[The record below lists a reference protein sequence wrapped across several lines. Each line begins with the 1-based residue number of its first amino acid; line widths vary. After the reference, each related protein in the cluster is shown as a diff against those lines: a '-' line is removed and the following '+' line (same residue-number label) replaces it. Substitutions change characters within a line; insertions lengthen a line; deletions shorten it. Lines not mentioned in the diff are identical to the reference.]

1 MVVLIFFCS
10 ETNIFVQTQDDI
22 SKILI
27 LGLSFTHAIQDK
39 NTPNQVLFVIESIE
53 KAKTFHKEL
62 LKFTKGT
69 KLTSMI
75 VSDENLKDK
84 DKDKA
89 ATVNAHIIIS
99 TPNMVLKMHETNVE
113 ICKTIKLVSIDN
125 FYNVIVNEKLKQQIE
140 KIFKE

>member
-62 LKFTKGT
+62 LKFTKDT
-69 KLTSMI
+69 ELTSMI
-75 VSDENLKDK
+75 LSDENL
-84 DKDKA
+84 KDKA